1 MENFREDR
9 IDLYEASIEKENF
22 YKQKCISKTW
32 QVVGLFEQEEDAQKA
47 VKLYEIVHRAMG
59 EKLLHNRSVEKKS
72 FPQSIRH
79 RYYKRYY
86 RNLDEFLDDNLNI
99 GYYLQINKLTIDD
112 LLNEINE
119 RDNKA
124 EKELRIIE
132 RLIKDYSVQ
141 LQFAKKDNLME
152 ETIQKLEENLEYLES
167 LRDEKESFK
176 R

>member
-1 MENFREDR
+1 MEK
-9 IDLYEASIEKENF
+9 IDLYEACIEKENF

-32 QVVGLFEQEEDAQKA
+32 QVVGLFEQEEDAKKA

-59 EKLLHNRSVEKKS
+59 EKLLHNYNVEQKS

-132 RLIKDYSVQ
+132 RLIKEYNDK
-141 LQFAKKDNLME
+141 LHFALMTSSTSE
-152 ETIQKLEENLEYLES
+152 ESIEKIEESIKYLES
-167 LRDEKESFK
+167 LRDKTTGFTK
-176 R
+176 